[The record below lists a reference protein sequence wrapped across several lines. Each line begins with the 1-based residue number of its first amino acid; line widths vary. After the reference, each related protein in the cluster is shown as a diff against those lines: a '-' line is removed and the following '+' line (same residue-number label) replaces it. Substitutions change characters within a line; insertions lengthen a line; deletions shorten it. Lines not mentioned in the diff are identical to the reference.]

1 MTNLTVDGVSYDL
14 ERAIQHA
21 AIRDLVDLKRAT
33 QVGGVGGISIKS
45 IVAALDA
52 MQAFTDPMDMFDS
65 VETLETFAALVFL
78 CKRKAGETVTFDEA
92 AGTSLASVGL
102 EVEDDE
108 PEAVD
113 PKDQSTLEEDA
124 PGLTT

>member
-45 IVAALDA
+45 IVTALEA
-52 MQAFTDPMDMFDS
+52 MQEFDSPMDMFDS

-78 CKRKAGETVTFDEA
+78 CKRRAGEPVTFDEA
-92 AGTSLASVGL
+92 CSVSLASVGL
-102 EVEDDE
+102 EVEDG
-108 PEAVD
+108 EAVEVD
-113 PKDQSTLEEDA
+113 PKDQ
-124 PGLTT
+124 